1 MVCSWEFSPSIIHEV
16 GVVHHAGWRDQ
27 QFPRGDQLEELLGV
41 AVADHI
47 IRLAVD
53 QQHRTAHLSDQL
65 AVGIPGTLVV
75 WFQGL
80 LFSPEENAF

>member
-1 MVCSWEFSPSIIHEV
+1 
-16 GVVHHAGWRDQ
+16 VHHAGWRDQ
-27 QFPRGDQLEELLGV
+27 QFPCGDQLEELLGV

-65 AVGIPGTLVV
+65 AVGIPGTDAGCLVSRAV
-75 WFQGL
+75 V
-80 LFSPEENAF
+80 

>member
-1 MVCSWEFSPSIIHEV
+1 M
-16 GVVHHAGWRDQ
+16 HHAGRRDQ

-53 QQHRTAHLSDQL
+53 QEHRAAHLSDQL
-65 AVGIPGTLVV
+65 AVGIPTGRWLDLES
-75 WFQGL
+75 FKGCCGC
-80 LFSPEENAF
+80 P

>member
-1 MVCSWEFSPSIIHEV
+1 
-16 GVVHHAGWRDQ
+16 
-27 QFPRGDQLEELLGV
+27 V

-65 AVGIPGTLVV
+65 AVGIPGTDAGCLVSRAV
-75 WFQGL
+75 V
-80 LFSPEENAF
+80 